1 MPGSRFVDLQYH
13 DVNRERGVFYRMQRK
28 GMVDR
33 IVTDEEISHAVE
45 HPPQTTRLASGA
57 SSSSGPKNASGLH
70 RRLGSPEAQRPGAAH
85 RAVQGPVQSRRRT
98 SRQADRAAVT
108 GRYVMDK
115 LERLLNL
122 TAALLHAEIPLT
134 AEELRDR
141 VGGYPDTKA
150 TFRRA
155 FERDKDD
162 LRSMGMPLRVEP
174 VPGVDPPVDGYRLD
188 RDEYAGTELAF
199 EADELAA
206 LHLATSLV
214 RLDGDDTALV
224 KLGAAGG
231 NAPTD
236 SVGRVP
242 FNDTLATMIGAPST
256 GRPWRSRT
264 TTSSGSSSRGSCRSR
279 GHWYLSG
286 FDRLR
291 EDQRLYRADRIEGD
305 VSLSGPAEAPVGDV
319 NEPIDL
325 RGWELGDGPAV
336 EATIVVDADQAAY
349 ARHILGDVVDQPDGS
364 VTATLDVRNI
374 DAFRSFVLSFLEH
387 AEILEPADLRSDFV
401 EWLEAQQ

>member
-1 MPGSRFVDLQYH
+1 
-13 DVNRERGVFYRMQRK
+13 
-28 GMVDR
+28 
-33 IVTDEEISHAVE
+33 
-45 HPPQTTRLASGA
+45 
-57 SSSSGPKNASGLH
+57 
-70 RRLGSPEAQRPGAAH
+70 
-85 RAVQGPVQSRRRT
+85 
-98 SRQADRAAVT
+98 
-108 GRYVMDK
+108 MDK

-162 LRSMGMPLRVEP
+162 LRSMGMPLRIEP

-214 RLDGDDTALV
+214 RLDGDYTALV

-231 NAPTD
+231 NAPAD

-242 FNDTLATMIGAPST
+242 FNDTLATMIGAAVDRRALSFT
-256 GRPWRSRT
+256 YNDVERIVEPWKLSFT
-264 TTSSGSSSRGSCRSR
+264 R

-291 EDQRLYRADRIEGD
+291 EDQRLYRVDRIEGD

-325 RGWELGDGPAV
+325 RGWELGDGAAV

-349 ARHILGDVVDQPDGS
+349 ARHILGDVVDRPDGS
-364 VTATLDVRNI
+364 VAATLDVRNI

-387 AEILEPADLRSDFV
+387 AEILEPADLRNDFV

>member
-1 MPGSRFVDLQYH
+1 
-13 DVNRERGVFYRMQRK
+13 
-28 GMVDR
+28 
-33 IVTDEEISHAVE
+33 
-45 HPPQTTRLASGA
+45 
-57 SSSSGPKNASGLH
+57 
-70 RRLGSPEAQRPGAAH
+70 
-85 RAVQGPVQSRRRT
+85 
-98 SRQADRAAVT
+98 
-108 GRYVMDK
+108 MDK

-122 TAALLHAEIPLT
+122 TAALLHAELPLT

-214 RLDGDDTALV
+214 QLDGDDTALV
-224 KLGAAGG
+224 KLGAGSG
-231 NAPTD
+231 DAPAD

-242 FNDTLATMIGAPST
+242 FNDTLATMIGAAVDRNALSFT
-256 GRPWRSRT
+256 YNDVERIVEPWKLSFT
-264 TTSSGSSSRGSCRSR
+264 R

-291 EDQRLYRADRIEGD
+291 EDQRLYRVERIKDG
-305 VSLSGPAEAPVGDV
+305 VSLSGPAKAPVGDV

-325 RGWELGDGPAV
+325 RGWELGDGPV
-336 EATIVVDADQAAY
+336 IKATILVDADQAAY
-349 ARHILGDVVDQPDGS
+349 ARHILGEVVDRPDGS

-374 DAFRSFVLSFLEH
+374 EAFRSFVLSFLEH
-387 AEILEPADLRSDFV
+387 AEILEPAELRTDFV
-401 EWLEAQQ
+401 EWLEAQR

>member
-1 MPGSRFVDLQYH
+1 
-13 DVNRERGVFYRMQRK
+13 
-28 GMVDR
+28 
-33 IVTDEEISHAVE
+33 
-45 HPPQTTRLASGA
+45 
-57 SSSSGPKNASGLH
+57 
-70 RRLGSPEAQRPGAAH
+70 
-85 RAVQGPVQSRRRT
+85 
-98 SRQADRAAVT
+98 
-108 GRYVMDK
+108 MDK

-242 FNDTLATMIGAPST
+242 FNDTLATMIGAAVDRKALAFT
-256 GRPWRSRT
+256 YNDVERIVEPWKLSFT
-264 TTSSGSSSRGSCRSR
+264 R

-291 EDQRLYRADRIEGD
+291 EDQRLYRVDRIEGD

-401 EWLEAQQ
+401 EWLDAQQ

>member
-1 MPGSRFVDLQYH
+1 
-13 DVNRERGVFYRMQRK
+13 
-28 GMVDR
+28 
-33 IVTDEEISHAVE
+33 
-45 HPPQTTRLASGA
+45 
-57 SSSSGPKNASGLH
+57 
-70 RRLGSPEAQRPGAAH
+70 
-85 RAVQGPVQSRRRT
+85 
-98 SRQADRAAVT
+98 
-108 GRYVMDK
+108 MDK

-214 RLDGDDTALV
+214 QLDGDDTALV
-224 KLGAAGG
+224 KLGAGSG
-231 NAPTD
+231 DAPAD

-242 FNDTLATMIGAPST
+242 FNNTLATMIGAAVDRNALSFT
-256 GRPWRSRT
+256 YNDVERIVEPWKLSFT
-264 TTSSGSSSRGSCRSR
+264 R

-291 EDQRLYRADRIEGD
+291 EDQRLYRVDRIKDG
-305 VSLSGPAEAPVGDV
+305 VSLSGPAKAPVGDV

-325 RGWELGDGPAV
+325 RGWELGDGPV
-336 EATIVVDADQAAY
+336 IKATILVDADQAAY
-349 ARHILGDVVDQPDGS
+349 ARHILGEVVDRPDGS

-387 AEILEPADLRSDFV
+387 AEILEPAELRTDFV
-401 EWLEAQQ
+401 EWLEAQR

>member
-1 MPGSRFVDLQYH
+1 
-13 DVNRERGVFYRMQRK
+13 
-28 GMVDR
+28 
-33 IVTDEEISHAVE
+33 
-45 HPPQTTRLASGA
+45 
-57 SSSSGPKNASGLH
+57 
-70 RRLGSPEAQRPGAAH
+70 
-85 RAVQGPVQSRRRT
+85 
-98 SRQADRAAVT
+98 
-108 GRYVMDK
+108 MDK

-214 RLDGDDTALV
+214 QLDGDDTALV
-224 KLGAAGG
+224 KLGAGSG
-231 NAPTD
+231 DAPAD

-242 FNDTLATMIGAPST
+242 FNDTLATMIGAAVDRNALSFT
-256 GRPWRSRT
+256 YNDVERIVEPWKLSFT
-264 TTSSGSSSRGSCRSR
+264 R

-291 EDQRLYRADRIEGD
+291 EDQRLYRVDRIRDG
-305 VSLSGPAEAPVGDV
+305 VSLSGPAKAPVGDV

-325 RGWELGDGPAV
+325 RGWELGDGPV
-336 EATIVVDADQAAY
+336 IKATILVDADQATY
-349 ARHILGDVVDQPDGS
+349 ARHILGEVVDRPDGS

-387 AEILEPADLRSDFV
+387 AEILEPAELRTDFV
-401 EWLEAQQ
+401 EWLEAQR

>member
-1 MPGSRFVDLQYH
+1 
-13 DVNRERGVFYRMQRK
+13 
-28 GMVDR
+28 
-33 IVTDEEISHAVE
+33 
-45 HPPQTTRLASGA
+45 
-57 SSSSGPKNASGLH
+57 
-70 RRLGSPEAQRPGAAH
+70 
-85 RAVQGPVQSRRRT
+85 
-98 SRQADRAAVT
+98 
-108 GRYVMDK
+108 MDK

-214 RLDGDDTALV
+214 QLDGDDTALV
-224 KLGAAGG
+224 KLGAGSGDVPA
-231 NAPTD
+231 D

-242 FNDTLATMIGAPST
+242 FNNTLATMIGAAVDRNALSFT
-256 GRPWRSRT
+256 YNDVERIVEPWKLSFT
-264 TTSSGSSSRGSCRSR
+264 R

-291 EDQRLYRADRIEGD
+291 EDQRLYRVDRIKDG
-305 VSLSGPAEAPVGDV
+305 VSLSGPAKAPVGDV

-325 RGWELGDGPAV
+325 RGWELGDGPV
-336 EATIVVDADQAAY
+336 TKATILVDADQAAY
-349 ARHILGDVVDQPDGS
+349 ARHMLGEVVDRPDGS

-387 AEILEPADLRSDFV
+387 AEILEPAELRADFV
-401 EWLEAQQ
+401 EWLEAQR

>member
-1 MPGSRFVDLQYH
+1 
-13 DVNRERGVFYRMQRK
+13 
-28 GMVDR
+28 
-33 IVTDEEISHAVE
+33 
-45 HPPQTTRLASGA
+45 
-57 SSSSGPKNASGLH
+57 
-70 RRLGSPEAQRPGAAH
+70 
-85 RAVQGPVQSRRRT
+85 
-98 SRQADRAAVT
+98 
-108 GRYVMDK
+108 MDK

-214 RLDGDDTALV
+214 QLDGDDTALV
-224 KLGAAGG
+224 KLGAGSG
-231 NAPTD
+231 DAPAD

-242 FNDTLATMIGAPST
+242 FNNTLATMIGAAVDRNALSFT
-256 GRPWRSRT
+256 YNDVERIVEPWKLSFT
-264 TTSSGSSSRGSCRSR
+264 R

-291 EDQRLYRADRIEGD
+291 EDQRLYRVDRIKDG
-305 VSLSGPAEAPVGDV
+305 VSLSGPAKAPVGDV

-325 RGWELGDGPAV
+325 RGWELGDGPV
-336 EATIVVDADQAAY
+336 IKATILVDADQAAY
-349 ARHILGDVVDQPDGS
+349 ARHMLGEVVDRPDGS

-387 AEILEPADLRSDFV
+387 AEILEPAELRTDFV
-401 EWLEAQQ
+401 EWLEAQR

>member
-1 MPGSRFVDLQYH
+1 
-13 DVNRERGVFYRMQRK
+13 
-28 GMVDR
+28 
-33 IVTDEEISHAVE
+33 
-45 HPPQTTRLASGA
+45 
-57 SSSSGPKNASGLH
+57 
-70 RRLGSPEAQRPGAAH
+70 
-85 RAVQGPVQSRRRT
+85 
-98 SRQADRAAVT
+98 
-108 GRYVMDK
+108 MDK

-162 LRSMGMPLRVEP
+162 LRSMGMPLRVKP

-206 LHLATSLV
+206 LHLATSIV

-242 FNDTLATMIGAPST
+242 FNDTLATMIGAAVDRKALAFT
-256 GRPWRSRT
+256 YNDVKRIVEPWKLSFT
-264 TTSSGSSSRGSCRSR
+264 R

-291 EDQRLYRADRIEGD
+291 QDQRLYRVDRIEGD

-374 DAFRSFVLSFLEH
+374 DGFRSFVLSFLEH

>member
-1 MPGSRFVDLQYH
+1 
-13 DVNRERGVFYRMQRK
+13 
-28 GMVDR
+28 
-33 IVTDEEISHAVE
+33 
-45 HPPQTTRLASGA
+45 
-57 SSSSGPKNASGLH
+57 
-70 RRLGSPEAQRPGAAH
+70 
-85 RAVQGPVQSRRRT
+85 
-98 SRQADRAAVT
+98 
-108 GRYVMDK
+108 MDK

-242 FNDTLATMIGAPST
+242 FNDTLATMIGAAVDRKALAFT
-256 GRPWRSRT
+256 YNDVERIVEPWKLSFT
-264 TTSSGSSSRGSCRSR
+264 R

-291 EDQRLYRADRIEGD
+291 EDQRLYRVDRIEGD
-305 VSLSGPAEAPVGDV
+305 VSLNGPAEAPVGDV

-387 AEILEPADLRSDFV
+387 AEILEPADLRHDFV

>member
-1 MPGSRFVDLQYH
+1 
-13 DVNRERGVFYRMQRK
+13 
-28 GMVDR
+28 
-33 IVTDEEISHAVE
+33 
-45 HPPQTTRLASGA
+45 
-57 SSSSGPKNASGLH
+57 
-70 RRLGSPEAQRPGAAH
+70 
-85 RAVQGPVQSRRRT
+85 
-98 SRQADRAAVT
+98 
-108 GRYVMDK
+108 MDK
-115 LERLLNL
+115 LERLLKL

-214 RLDGDDTALV
+214 QLDGDDTALV

-231 NAPTD
+231 DAPAD

-242 FNDTLATMIGAPST
+242 FNDTLATMIGAAVDRKALSFT
-256 GRPWRSRT
+256 YNDVERIVEPWKLSFT
-264 TTSSGSSSRGSCRSR
+264 R

-291 EDQRLYRADRIEGD
+291 EDQRLYRVDRITDG
-305 VSLSGPAEAPVGDV
+305 VSLSGPAKAPVGDV

-325 RGWELGDGPAV
+325 RGWELGDGPV
-336 EATIVVDADQAAY
+336 IKATILVDADQAAY
-349 ARHILGDVVDQPDGS
+349 ARHMLGEAVDRPDGS

-387 AEILEPADLRSDFV
+387 AEILEPAELRTDFV
-401 EWLEAQQ
+401 EWLEAQR

>member
-1 MPGSRFVDLQYH
+1 
-13 DVNRERGVFYRMQRK
+13 
-28 GMVDR
+28 
-33 IVTDEEISHAVE
+33 
-45 HPPQTTRLASGA
+45 
-57 SSSSGPKNASGLH
+57 
-70 RRLGSPEAQRPGAAH
+70 
-85 RAVQGPVQSRRRT
+85 
-98 SRQADRAAVT
+98 
-108 GRYVMDK
+108 MDK

-174 VPGVDPPVDGYRLD
+174 VPGVDPPVYGYRLD

-242 FNDTLATMIGAPST
+242 FNDRLATMIGAAVDRKALAFT
-256 GRPWRSRT
+256 YNDVKRIVEPWKLSFT
-264 TTSSGSSSRGSCRSR
+264 R

-291 EDQRLYRADRIEGD
+291 QDQRLYRVDRIEGD

-349 ARHILGDVVDQPDGS
+349 ARHILGDVVDQPAGS
-364 VTATLDVRNI
+364 VTATLAVRNI
-374 DAFRSFVLSFLEH
+374 DGFRSFVLSFLEH
-387 AEILEPADLRSDFV
+387 AEILEPADLRHDFV
-401 EWLEAQQ
+401 DWLEAQQ

>member
-1 MPGSRFVDLQYH
+1 MLCKDPFKAEDERVDKLIASLL
-13 DVNRERGVFYRMQRK
+13 DREG
-28 GMVDR
+28 
-33 IVTDEEISHAVE
+33 
-45 HPPQTTRLASGA
+45 
-57 SSSSGPKNASGLH
+57 
-70 RRLGSPEAQRPGAAH
+70 
-85 RAVQGPVQSRRRT
+85 
-98 SRQADRAAVT
+98 
-108 GRYVMDK
+108 YVMDK

-242 FNDTLATMIGAPST
+242 FNDTLATMIGAAVDRKALAFT
-256 GRPWRSRT
+256 YNDVERIVEPWKLSFT
-264 TTSSGSSSRGSCRSR
+264 R

>member
-1 MPGSRFVDLQYH
+1 
-13 DVNRERGVFYRMQRK
+13 
-28 GMVDR
+28 
-33 IVTDEEISHAVE
+33 
-45 HPPQTTRLASGA
+45 
-57 SSSSGPKNASGLH
+57 
-70 RRLGSPEAQRPGAAH
+70 
-85 RAVQGPVQSRRRT
+85 
-98 SRQADRAAVT
+98 
-108 GRYVMDK
+108 MDK

-174 VPGVDPPVDGYRLD
+174 VPGVDPPVDGYRLV

-242 FNDTLATMIGAPST
+242 FNDTLATMIGAAVDRKALAFT
-256 GRPWRSRT
+256 YNDVERIVEPWKLSFT
-264 TTSSGSSSRGSCRSR
+264 R

-291 EDQRLYRADRIEGD
+291 EDQRLYRVDRIEGD

-349 ARHILGDVVDQPDGS
+349 ARHILGDVVEQPDGS

-387 AEILEPADLRSDFV
+387 AEILEPADLRNDFV

>member
-1 MPGSRFVDLQYH
+1 
-13 DVNRERGVFYRMQRK
+13 
-28 GMVDR
+28 
-33 IVTDEEISHAVE
+33 
-45 HPPQTTRLASGA
+45 
-57 SSSSGPKNASGLH
+57 
-70 RRLGSPEAQRPGAAH
+70 
-85 RAVQGPVQSRRRT
+85 
-98 SRQADRAAVT
+98 
-108 GRYVMDK
+108 MDK
-115 LERLLNL
+115 LERLLKL

-214 RLDGDDTALV
+214 QLDGDDTALV

-231 NAPTD
+231 DAPAD

-242 FNDTLATMIGAPST
+242 FNDTLATMIGAAVDRKALSFT
-256 GRPWRSRT
+256 YNDVERIVEPWKLSFT
-264 TTSSGSSSRGSCRSR
+264 R

-291 EDQRLYRADRIEGD
+291 EDQRLYRVDRITDG
-305 VSLSGPAEAPVGDV
+305 VSLSGPAKAPVGDV

-325 RGWELGDGPAV
+325 RGWELGDGPV
-336 EATIVVDADQAAY
+336 IKATILVDADQAAY
-349 ARHILGDVVDQPDGS
+349 ARHILGEAVDRPDGS
-364 VTATLDVRNI
+364 VTAALDVRSI

-387 AEILEPADLRSDFV
+387 AEILEPAELRADFV
-401 EWLEAQQ
+401 EWLEAQR

>member
-1 MPGSRFVDLQYH
+1 
-13 DVNRERGVFYRMQRK
+13 
-28 GMVDR
+28 
-33 IVTDEEISHAVE
+33 
-45 HPPQTTRLASGA
+45 
-57 SSSSGPKNASGLH
+57 
-70 RRLGSPEAQRPGAAH
+70 
-85 RAVQGPVQSRRRT
+85 
-98 SRQADRAAVT
+98 
-108 GRYVMDK
+108 MDK

-242 FNDTLATMIGAPST
+242 FNDTLATMIGAAVDRKALAFT
-256 GRPWRSRT
+256 YNDVKRIVEPWKLSFT
-264 TTSSGSSSRGSCRSR
+264 R

-291 EDQRLYRADRIEGD
+291 QDQRLYRVDRIEGD

-374 DAFRSFVLSFLEH
+374 DGFRSFVLSFLEH

>member
-1 MPGSRFVDLQYH
+1 
-13 DVNRERGVFYRMQRK
+13 
-28 GMVDR
+28 
-33 IVTDEEISHAVE
+33 
-45 HPPQTTRLASGA
+45 
-57 SSSSGPKNASGLH
+57 
-70 RRLGSPEAQRPGAAH
+70 
-85 RAVQGPVQSRRRT
+85 
-98 SRQADRAAVT
+98 
-108 GRYVMDK
+108 MDK

-141 VGGYPDTKA
+141 VGGYPDAKA

-206 LHLATSLV
+206 LHLATNLV
-214 RLDGDDTALV
+214 RLDDDDTALV
-224 KLGAAGG
+224 KLGAAGAG
-231 NAPTD
+231 ARADT
-236 SVGRVP
+236 VGRIP
-242 FNDTLATMIGAPST
+242 FDDTLATMIGAAVDRQALSFT
-256 GRPWRSRT
+256 YNGVERIVEPWKLSFT
-264 TTSSGSSSRGSCRSR
+264 R

-291 EDQRLYRADRIEGD
+291 EDERLYRVDRVEGA
-305 VSLSGPAEAPVGDV
+305 VSLIGPATAPVGDV
-319 NEPIDL
+319 AEPIDL

-336 EATIVVDADQAAY
+336 VATIAVDADQAAY
-349 ARHILGDVVDQPDGS
+349 ARHILGEVVDRPDGS

-387 AEILEPADLRSDFV
+387 AEILEPIDLRNDFV
-401 EWLEAQQ
+401 DWLEAQR

>member
-1 MPGSRFVDLQYH
+1 
-13 DVNRERGVFYRMQRK
+13 
-28 GMVDR
+28 
-33 IVTDEEISHAVE
+33 
-45 HPPQTTRLASGA
+45 
-57 SSSSGPKNASGLH
+57 
-70 RRLGSPEAQRPGAAH
+70 
-85 RAVQGPVQSRRRT
+85 
-98 SRQADRAAVT
+98 
-108 GRYVMDK
+108 MDK

-214 RLDGDDTALV
+214 QLDGDDTALV

-231 NAPTD
+231 DAPAD

-242 FNDTLATMIGAPST
+242 FNDTLATMIGAAVDRKALSFT
-256 GRPWRSRT
+256 YNDVERIVEPWKLSFT
-264 TTSSGSSSRGSCRSR
+264 R

-291 EDQRLYRADRIEGD
+291 EDQRLYRVDRITDG
-305 VSLSGPAEAPVGDV
+305 VSLSGPAKAPVGDV

-325 RGWELGDGPAV
+325 RGWELGDGPV
-336 EATIVVDADQAAY
+336 IKATILVDADQATY
-349 ARHILGDVVDQPDGS
+349 ARHILGEAVDRPDGS
-364 VTATLDVRNI
+364 VTATLNVRNI

-387 AEILEPADLRSDFV
+387 AEILEPAELRADFV
-401 EWLEAQQ
+401 EWLEAQR

>member
-1 MPGSRFVDLQYH
+1 
-13 DVNRERGVFYRMQRK
+13 
-28 GMVDR
+28 
-33 IVTDEEISHAVE
+33 
-45 HPPQTTRLASGA
+45 
-57 SSSSGPKNASGLH
+57 
-70 RRLGSPEAQRPGAAH
+70 
-85 RAVQGPVQSRRRT
+85 
-98 SRQADRAAVT
+98 
-108 GRYVMDK
+108 MDK

-242 FNDTLATMIGAPST
+242 FNDTLATMIGAAVDRKALAFT
-256 GRPWRSRT
+256 YNDVERIVEPWKLSFT
-264 TTSSGSSSRGSCRSR
+264 R

-291 EDQRLYRADRIEGD
+291 EDQRLYRVDRIEGD

-387 AEILEPADLRSDFV
+387 GEILEPADLRSDFV
-401 EWLEAQQ
+401 EWLDAQQ

>member
-1 MPGSRFVDLQYH
+1 
-13 DVNRERGVFYRMQRK
+13 
-28 GMVDR
+28 
-33 IVTDEEISHAVE
+33 
-45 HPPQTTRLASGA
+45 
-57 SSSSGPKNASGLH
+57 
-70 RRLGSPEAQRPGAAH
+70 
-85 RAVQGPVQSRRRT
+85 
-98 SRQADRAAVT
+98 
-108 GRYVMDK
+108 MDK

-214 RLDGDDTALV
+214 QLDGDDTALV

-231 NAPTD
+231 DAPAD

-242 FNDTLATMIGAPST
+242 FNNTLATMIGAAVDRKALSFT
-256 GRPWRSRT
+256 YNDVERIVEPWKLSFT
-264 TTSSGSSSRGSCRSR
+264 R

-291 EDQRLYRADRIEGD
+291 EDQRLYRVDRIKDG
-305 VSLSGPAEAPVGDV
+305 VSLSGPAKAPVGDV

-325 RGWELGDGPAV
+325 RGWELGDGPV
-336 EATIVVDADQAAY
+336 IKATILVDADQAAY
-349 ARHILGDVVDQPDGS
+349 ARHMLGEAVDRPDGS

-387 AEILEPADLRSDFV
+387 AEILEPAELRADFV
-401 EWLEAQQ
+401 EWLEAQR

>member
-1 MPGSRFVDLQYH
+1 
-13 DVNRERGVFYRMQRK
+13 
-28 GMVDR
+28 
-33 IVTDEEISHAVE
+33 
-45 HPPQTTRLASGA
+45 
-57 SSSSGPKNASGLH
+57 
-70 RRLGSPEAQRPGAAH
+70 
-85 RAVQGPVQSRRRT
+85 
-98 SRQADRAAVT
+98 
-108 GRYVMDK
+108 MDK

-214 RLDGDDTALV
+214 QLDGDDTALV
-224 KLGAAGG
+224 KLGAGSG
-231 NAPTD
+231 DAPAD

-242 FNDTLATMIGAPST
+242 FNDTLATMIGAAVDRNALSFT
-256 GRPWRSRT
+256 YNDVERIVEPWKLSFT
-264 TTSSGSSSRGSCRSR
+264 R

-291 EDQRLYRADRIEGD
+291 EDQRLYRVDRIKDG
-305 VSLSGPAEAPVGDV
+305 VSLSGPAKAPVGDV

-325 RGWELGDGPAV
+325 RGWELGDGPV
-336 EATIVVDADQAAY
+336 IKATILVDADQAAY
-349 ARHILGDVVDQPDGS
+349 ARHMLGEVVDRPDGS

-387 AEILEPADLRSDFV
+387 AEILEPAELRTDFV
-401 EWLEAQQ
+401 EWLEAQR

>member
-1 MPGSRFVDLQYH
+1 
-13 DVNRERGVFYRMQRK
+13 
-28 GMVDR
+28 
-33 IVTDEEISHAVE
+33 
-45 HPPQTTRLASGA
+45 
-57 SSSSGPKNASGLH
+57 
-70 RRLGSPEAQRPGAAH
+70 
-85 RAVQGPVQSRRRT
+85 
-98 SRQADRAAVT
+98 
-108 GRYVMDK
+108 MDK

-206 LHLATSLV
+206 LHLATSIV

-242 FNDTLATMIGAPST
+242 FNDTLATMIGAAVDRKALAFT
-256 GRPWRSRT
+256 YNDVKRIVEPWKLSFT
-264 TTSSGSSSRGSCRSR
+264 R

-291 EDQRLYRADRIEGD
+291 QDQRLYRVDRIEGD

-374 DAFRSFVLSFLEH
+374 DGFRSFVLSFLEH

>member
-1 MPGSRFVDLQYH
+1 
-13 DVNRERGVFYRMQRK
+13 
-28 GMVDR
+28 
-33 IVTDEEISHAVE
+33 
-45 HPPQTTRLASGA
+45 
-57 SSSSGPKNASGLH
+57 
-70 RRLGSPEAQRPGAAH
+70 
-85 RAVQGPVQSRRRT
+85 
-98 SRQADRAAVT
+98 
-108 GRYVMDK
+108 MDK
-115 LERLLNL
+115 LERLLKL

-214 RLDGDDTALV
+214 QLDGDDTALV

-231 NAPTD
+231 DAPAD

-242 FNDTLATMIGAPST
+242 FNSTLATMIGAAVDRKALSFT
-256 GRPWRSRT
+256 YNDVERIVEPWKLSFT
-264 TTSSGSSSRGSCRSR
+264 R

-291 EDQRLYRADRIEGD
+291 EDQRLYRVDRITDG
-305 VSLSGPAEAPVGDV
+305 VSLSGPAKAPVGDV

-325 RGWELGDGPAV
+325 RGWELGDGPV
-336 EATIVVDADQAAY
+336 IKATILVDADQAAY
-349 ARHILGDVVDQPDGS
+349 ARHMLGEAVDRPDGS

-387 AEILEPADLRSDFV
+387 AEILEPAELRTDFV
-401 EWLEAQQ
+401 EWLEAQR

>member
-1 MPGSRFVDLQYH
+1 
-13 DVNRERGVFYRMQRK
+13 
-28 GMVDR
+28 
-33 IVTDEEISHAVE
+33 
-45 HPPQTTRLASGA
+45 
-57 SSSSGPKNASGLH
+57 
-70 RRLGSPEAQRPGAAH
+70 
-85 RAVQGPVQSRRRT
+85 
-98 SRQADRAAVT
+98 
-108 GRYVMDK
+108 MDK

-214 RLDGDDTALV
+214 QLDGDDTALV
-224 KLGAAGG
+224 KLGAGSG
-231 NAPTD
+231 DAPAE

-242 FNDTLATMIGAPST
+242 FNNTLATMIGAAVDRNALSFT
-256 GRPWRSRT
+256 YNDVERIVEPWKLSFT
-264 TTSSGSSSRGSCRSR
+264 R

-291 EDQRLYRADRIEGD
+291 EDQRLYRVDRIKDG
-305 VSLSGPAEAPVGDV
+305 VSLSGPAKAPVGDV

-325 RGWELGDGPAV
+325 RGWELGDGPV
-336 EATIVVDADQAAY
+336 IKATILVDADQAAY
-349 ARHILGDVVDQPDGS
+349 ARHILGEVVDRPDGS

-387 AEILEPADLRSDFV
+387 AEILEPADLRTDFV
-401 EWLEAQQ
+401 EWLEAQR

>member
-1 MPGSRFVDLQYH
+1 
-13 DVNRERGVFYRMQRK
+13 
-28 GMVDR
+28 
-33 IVTDEEISHAVE
+33 
-45 HPPQTTRLASGA
+45 
-57 SSSSGPKNASGLH
+57 
-70 RRLGSPEAQRPGAAH
+70 
-85 RAVQGPVQSRRRT
+85 
-98 SRQADRAAVT
+98 
-108 GRYVMDK
+108 MDK

-214 RLDGDDTALV
+214 QLDGDDTALV
-224 KLGAAGG
+224 KLGAGSG
-231 NAPTD
+231 DAPAD

-242 FNDTLATMIGAPST
+242 FNDTLATMIGAAVDRKALSFT
-256 GRPWRSRT
+256 YNDVERIVEPWKLSFT
-264 TTSSGSSSRGSCRSR
+264 R

-291 EDQRLYRADRIEGD
+291 EDQRLYRVDRIKDG
-305 VSLSGPAEAPVGDV
+305 VSLSGPAKAPVGDV

-325 RGWELGDGPAV
+325 RGWELGDGSV
-336 EATIVVDADQAAY
+336 IKATILVDADQAAY
-349 ARHILGDVVDQPDGS
+349 ARHILGEAVDRPDGS

-387 AEILEPADLRSDFV
+387 AEILEPAELRTDFV
-401 EWLEAQQ
+401 EWLEAQR

>member
-1 MPGSRFVDLQYH
+1 
-13 DVNRERGVFYRMQRK
+13 
-28 GMVDR
+28 
-33 IVTDEEISHAVE
+33 
-45 HPPQTTRLASGA
+45 
-57 SSSSGPKNASGLH
+57 
-70 RRLGSPEAQRPGAAH
+70 
-85 RAVQGPVQSRRRT
+85 
-98 SRQADRAAVT
+98 
-108 GRYVMDK
+108 MDK

-214 RLDGDDTALV
+214 QLDGDDTALV

-231 NAPTD
+231 DAPAD

-242 FNDTLATMIGAPST
+242 FDNTLATMIGAAVDRKALSFT
-256 GRPWRSRT
+256 YNDVERIVEPWKLSFT
-264 TTSSGSSSRGSCRSR
+264 R

-291 EDQRLYRADRIEGD
+291 EDQRLYRVDRIKDG
-305 VSLSGPAEAPVGDV
+305 VSLSGPAKAPVGDV

-325 RGWELGDGPAV
+325 RGWELGDGPV
-336 EATIVVDADQAAY
+336 IKATILVDADQAAY
-349 ARHILGDVVDQPDGS
+349 ARHILGEAVDRPDGS

-387 AEILEPADLRSDFV
+387 AEILEPAELRADFV
-401 EWLEAQQ
+401 EWLEAQR

>member
-1 MPGSRFVDLQYH
+1 
-13 DVNRERGVFYRMQRK
+13 
-28 GMVDR
+28 
-33 IVTDEEISHAVE
+33 
-45 HPPQTTRLASGA
+45 
-57 SSSSGPKNASGLH
+57 
-70 RRLGSPEAQRPGAAH
+70 
-85 RAVQGPVQSRRRT
+85 
-98 SRQADRAAVT
+98 
-108 GRYVMDK
+108 MDK

-141 VGGYPDTKA
+141 VGGYPDTKS

-231 NAPTD
+231 NAPAN

-242 FNDTLATMIGAPST
+242 FNDTLATMIGAAVDRRALSFT
-256 GRPWRSRT
+256 YNDVERIVEPWKLSFT
-264 TTSSGSSSRGSCRSR
+264 R

-291 EDQRLYRADRIEGD
+291 KDQRLYRVDRIEGD

-319 NEPIDL
+319 NRPINL

-349 ARHILGDVVDQPDGS
+349 ARHILGDVVDRPDGS
-364 VTATLDVRNI
+364 VAATLDVRNI

-387 AEILEPADLRSDFV
+387 AEILEPADLRNDFV

>member
-1 MPGSRFVDLQYH
+1 
-13 DVNRERGVFYRMQRK
+13 
-28 GMVDR
+28 
-33 IVTDEEISHAVE
+33 
-45 HPPQTTRLASGA
+45 
-57 SSSSGPKNASGLH
+57 
-70 RRLGSPEAQRPGAAH
+70 
-85 RAVQGPVQSRRRT
+85 
-98 SRQADRAAVT
+98 
-108 GRYVMDK
+108 MDK

-162 LRSMGMPLRVEP
+162 LRSMGMPLRVD
-174 VPGVDPPVDGYRLD
+174 PGHRFDPPVDGYRLD

-242 FNDTLATMIGAPST
+242 FNDTLATMIGAAVDRKALAFT
-256 GRPWRSRT
+256 YNDVERIVEPWKLSFT
-264 TTSSGSSSRGSCRSR
+264 R

-291 EDQRLYRADRIEGD
+291 EDQRLYRVDRIEGD

>member
-1 MPGSRFVDLQYH
+1 
-13 DVNRERGVFYRMQRK
+13 
-28 GMVDR
+28 
-33 IVTDEEISHAVE
+33 
-45 HPPQTTRLASGA
+45 
-57 SSSSGPKNASGLH
+57 
-70 RRLGSPEAQRPGAAH
+70 
-85 RAVQGPVQSRRRT
+85 
-98 SRQADRAAVT
+98 
-108 GRYVMDK
+108 MDK

-214 RLDGDDTALV
+214 QLDGDDTALV
-224 KLGAAGG
+224 KLGAASAD
-231 NAPTD
+231 APAD

-242 FNDTLATMIGAPST
+242 FNDTLATMIGAAVDRNALSFT
-256 GRPWRSRT
+256 YNDVERIVEPWKLSFT
-264 TTSSGSSSRGSCRSR
+264 R

-291 EDQRLYRADRIEGD
+291 EDQRLYRVDRIKDG
-305 VSLSGPAEAPVGDV
+305 VSLSGPAKAPVGDV

-325 RGWELGDGPAV
+325 RGWELGDRPV
-336 EATIVVDADQAAY
+336 IKATILVDADQAAY
-349 ARHILGDVVDQPDGS
+349 ARHILGEVVDRPDGS

-387 AEILEPADLRSDFV
+387 AEILEPADLRTDFV
-401 EWLEAQQ
+401 EWLEAQR

>member
-1 MPGSRFVDLQYH
+1 
-13 DVNRERGVFYRMQRK
+13 
-28 GMVDR
+28 
-33 IVTDEEISHAVE
+33 
-45 HPPQTTRLASGA
+45 
-57 SSSSGPKNASGLH
+57 
-70 RRLGSPEAQRPGAAH
+70 
-85 RAVQGPVQSRRRT
+85 
-98 SRQADRAAVT
+98 
-108 GRYVMDK
+108 MDK

-214 RLDGDDTALV
+214 QLDGDDTALV

-231 NAPTD
+231 DAPAD
-236 SVGRVP
+236 SVGRVA
-242 FNDTLATMIGAPST
+242 FDDTLATMIGAAVDRKALSFT
-256 GRPWRSRT
+256 YNDVERIVEPWKLSFT
-264 TTSSGSSSRGSCRSR
+264 R

-291 EDQRLYRADRIEGD
+291 EDQRLYRVDRIKDG
-305 VSLSGPAEAPVGDV
+305 VSLSGPAKAPVGDV

-325 RGWELGDGPAV
+325 RGWELGDGPV
-336 EATIVVDADQAAY
+336 IKATILVDADQAAY
-349 ARHILGDVVDQPDGS
+349 ARHMLGEAVDRPDGS

-387 AEILEPADLRSDFV
+387 AEILEPAELRADFV
-401 EWLEAQQ
+401 EWLEAQR

>member
-1 MPGSRFVDLQYH
+1 
-13 DVNRERGVFYRMQRK
+13 
-28 GMVDR
+28 
-33 IVTDEEISHAVE
+33 
-45 HPPQTTRLASGA
+45 
-57 SSSSGPKNASGLH
+57 
-70 RRLGSPEAQRPGAAH
+70 
-85 RAVQGPVQSRRRT
+85 
-98 SRQADRAAVT
+98 
-108 GRYVMDK
+108 MDK

-214 RLDGDDTALV
+214 QLDGDDTALV
-224 KLGAAGG
+224 KIGAGSG
-231 NAPTD
+231 DAPAD

-242 FNDTLATMIGAPST
+242 FNDTLATMIGAAVDRNALSFT
-256 GRPWRSRT
+256 YNDVERIVEPWKLSFT
-264 TTSSGSSSRGSCRSR
+264 R

-291 EDQRLYRADRIEGD
+291 EDQRLYRVDRIKDG
-305 VSLSGPAEAPVGDV
+305 VSLSGPAKAPVGDV

-325 RGWELGDGPAV
+325 RGWELGDGPV
-336 EATIVVDADQAAY
+336 IKATILVDADQAAY
-349 ARHILGDVVDQPDGS
+349 ARHMLGEVVDRPDGS

-387 AEILEPADLRSDFV
+387 AEILEPAELRTDFV
-401 EWLEAQQ
+401 EWLEAQR

>member
-1 MPGSRFVDLQYH
+1 
-13 DVNRERGVFYRMQRK
+13 
-28 GMVDR
+28 
-33 IVTDEEISHAVE
+33 
-45 HPPQTTRLASGA
+45 
-57 SSSSGPKNASGLH
+57 
-70 RRLGSPEAQRPGAAH
+70 
-85 RAVQGPVQSRRRT
+85 
-98 SRQADRAAVT
+98 
-108 GRYVMDK
+108 MDK

-122 TAALLHAEIPLT
+122 TAALLHAEAPLT

-141 VGGYPDTKA
+141 VGGYPDAKA

-174 VPGVDPPVDGYRLD
+174 APGVDPPVDGYRLV

-242 FNDTLATMIGAPST
+242 FNDTLATMIGAAVDRRALAFT
-256 GRPWRSRT
+256 YNDVERIVEPWKLSFT
-264 TTSSGSSSRGSCRSR
+264 R

-291 EDQRLYRADRIEGD
+291 EDQRLYRVDRIEGD

-349 ARHILGDVVDQPDGS
+349 ARHILGDVVEQPDGS

-387 AEILEPADLRSDFV
+387 AEILEPADLRDDFV